1 MSKYTL
7 QQLMNLLLNL
17 KNLPSFSQVAMML
30 IQTLS
35 EDEPDT
41 NKVSKIIM
49 EDPSIASS
57 VLKLANSTI
66 YGGLRT
72 IDTVQDALVRIG
84 LKQTRRLAIF
94 FAMMN
99 SLKEMPVSRFRTVE
113 FWEHSIGV
121 AICTEEIQ
129 KASGM
134 FNSKESY
141 AHVIGLLHDIGRLI
155 TASYLPEVHQ
165 HFDDDS
171 PEIDTSGKVTF
182 WEREVI
188 GLDHAQIGAAVLE
201 HWRLPQPIV
210 NCVRFHHEPGVCPK
224 EQQGMVY
231 LLHLSDC
238 ICRKIELGDVG
249 EGPVGE
255 IEEYLWNF
263 VGVSSDMEQKIV
275 ESVQKQMKESE
286 VSLTIA
292 GEGA

>member
-1 MSKYTL
+1 MSKHTP
-7 QQLMNLLLNL
+7 QELMNLLLNL

-30 IQTLS
+30 IQTLN

-41 NKVSKIIM
+41 NKINKIIM
-49 EDPSIASS
+49 DDPSIASS
-57 VLKLANSTI
+57 VLKLANSAM

-72 IDTVQDALVRIG
+72 IDTIQDALVRIG

-94 FAMMN
+94 FAMIN
-99 SLKEMPVSRFRTVE
+99 YLKKMPVSHFRTVE

-129 KASGM
+129 KASGI
-134 FNSKESY
+134 FNCKESY

-188 GLDHAQIGAAVLE
+188 GLDHAQIGAEVLE

-210 NCVRFHHEPGVCPK
+210 NCVRFHHEPGNCPK
-224 EQQGMVY
+224 EQQEMAY

-238 ICRKIELGDVG
+238 ICRKIGIGDVG
-249 EGPVGE
+249 EGPVGK
-255 IEEYLWNF
+255 IEGYLWKV
-263 VGVSSDMEQKIV
+263 VGISSDMEQKIV
-275 ESVQKQMKESE
+275 ESVQKQVKESE
-286 VSLTIA
+286 VSLIIA
-292 GEGA
+292 GNGA